1 MPKQPIFSSP
11 FIRTLTSVVACLLV
25 SIVITAAMPAYLPFN
40 QGDRIAGPTLMF
52 PFIWLALFL
61 CRCVKRVP
69 KYACAPSVLA
79 GGLRRRA
86 RQHQSKLQN
95 PALLP

>member
-1 MPKQPIFSSP
+1 MSKEPLFSSP
-11 FIRTLTSVVACLLV
+11 FVRTLTSVVACLLV

-61 CRCVKRVP
+61 
-69 KYACAPSVLA
+69 YSVMTASILKVWSLLGILLISHA
-79 GGLRRRA
+79 
-86 RQHQSKLQN
+86 
-95 PALLP
+95 ALIAWALSGS